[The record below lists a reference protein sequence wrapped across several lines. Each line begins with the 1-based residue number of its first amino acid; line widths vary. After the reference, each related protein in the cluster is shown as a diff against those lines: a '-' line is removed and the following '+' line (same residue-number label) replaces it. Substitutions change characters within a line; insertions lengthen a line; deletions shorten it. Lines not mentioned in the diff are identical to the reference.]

1 MWENIETYISKE
13 ELEARIK
20 ELGAQITEDYRG
32 KDLLLVGILKG
43 SVVFMSD
50 LMRAIDLKDVSI
62 DFMVVS
68 SYGSGT
74 VSNGNVSIIKDLN
87 IDISN
92 RHLLIIEDIL
102 DTGHTLSKVVE
113 VLKTRNPA
121 SVRIATL
128 LNKPERRKAEVDLQY
143 SGFTIRDEF
152 VVGYGLDWDEKYRN
166 LPYIG
171 IVKQ

>member
-50 LMRAIDLKDVSI
+50 LMRAIDLKDVAI